1 LSSQFESFKLK
12 DIATIFSGNSI
23 NEKVKEKKFTGIDN
37 GVNYIST
44 KDIGF
49 DSKINYKNG
58 VTIPLSELNN
68 FKKAPKNTIFICA
81 EGGSAGRKIAI
92 SDEELCFVNKLF
104 AVVASNK
111 VLPKYLFYSL
121 KSEDFIEQFRG
132 SMTGIIGGVSLNK
145 FKELEVKVP
154 SISAQQKIVLKLDAI
169 FAEIDKVM
177 LTVEANAKNAEA
189 LFQSYLTEVFE
200 KIKSESTFLKLS
212 ELANFRNGINFR
224 SSSSGIP
231 TKIFGVK
238 NFKNLFF
245 APTDA
250 LDEINLEKNV
260 PKDDLIQTND
270 ILFVRSNGNPELIGR
285 CVLFDNVVDEITF
298 SGFTIRCR
306 LVTTKVHPKFL
317 MYFLKSEKTRRIMI
331 DGGNGANIKSLNQTT
346 LGSLDI
352 PIPANLNIQKQ
363 IILKFEKLEG
373 ESVKLLNSYKSKR
386 LNLEIYKDSILR
398 KAFNGDL
405 VKE

>member
-331 DGGNGANIKSLNQTT
+331 
-346 LGSLDI
+346 
-352 PIPANLNIQKQ
+352 
-363 IILKFEKLEG
+363 E
-373 ESVKLLNSYKSKR
+373 Y
-386 LNLEIYKDSILR
+386 
-398 KAFNGDL
+398 
-405 VKE
+405 